1 MVNLNFWSHAIF
13 RSLPLLRKVHRS
25 RKKITCEP
33 DPSVVS
39 FLSGLALMK
48 TTVLESMH
56 THFIFQVGHP
66 NNNCPGWRN
75 GCNLLTYVIPRY
87 LWWGLI
93 YLICLPS
100 LVYYAHVTVDSDK
113 VCCVPWAVCSLLRL
127 APQWWINWL
136 VTILTQCWCHI
147 HTICKSD
154 RERPGSIYHSN
165 DINVYLGRQRGV
177 VGSLTKRI
185 IFHPEQAATFA
196 LYTFSTLVLGM
207 ILLERAS
214 KRVLVWKTPPL
225 LSLCKMT
232 LTPLEVLIPA
242 LLKSCKQLQRS
253 HFCTHLC
260 PLCIHPI
267 W

>member
-1 MVNLNFWSHAIF
+1 MALITTRNPAHDFIVKLSLCICSH
-13 RSLPLLRKVHRS
+13 
-25 RKKITCEP
+25 
-33 DPSVVS
+33 
-39 FLSGLALMK
+39 
-48 TTVLESMH
+48 
-56 THFIFQVGHP
+56 
-66 NNNCPGWRN
+66 NNCPGWRN
-75 GCNLLTYVIPRY
+75 GCNLLAYVIPRY

-100 LVYYAHVTVDSDK
+100 LAYYAHVTVDSDK

-147 HTICKSD
+147 HTICNSD
-154 RERPGSIYHSN
+154 RERPGSIYRSN

-232 LTPLEVLIPA
+232 LTSLEVLIPA
-242 LLKSCKQLQRS
+242 LFEVLQTTTTITLLYIFVSFVDTSNMITYIESQQAALLGIGSLSPFSSWAIRDVGWI
-253 HFCTHLC
+253 
-260 PLCIHPI
+260 PG
-267 W
+267 